1 VRETMHNPIV
11 MPDIYSGQTKF
22 KDWLIQF
29 EVCKDINN
37 WTDTQACKFMAVKL
51 RGNALQTFTDIDED
65 HRNDY
70 TSVVQTLRD
79 RFDPDVDPGVYWA
92 QLRNRVRKRGEP
104 LSELASN
111 IQRLVALAHPQADS
125 HTRSGLSVQ
134 YFVEAMDDREIK
146 RQLRRSKPVDMTQAL
161 KIALDEESYQK
172 MDDNKAKVCSI
183 ADSKNFNTELEKQ
196 KRKID
201 RLEKQLAAFKQGY
214 SEPPQRTQNAQRTGK
229 TGMGAAPRSANS
241 IQALNVLFVCA
252 RVGSQ
257 KLRFLV
263 DTGSDVTVIS
273 VQEFETIFN
282 HNTITLSKED
292 TSFKTANGEYL
303 QIAGTCEINLR
314 IGSCVYPHKVLVAN
328 IAEKAILG
336 NDFLRQNRVVIDL
349 SRNKLKIGTNTVQL
363 YCDEGSFQ
371 CCKVTAARNFVIPPE
386 SEVVVEGLMHKR
398 GSPFCEGVVES
409 VSQLRQNHPQLMVAK
424 TLVDCELSRKVPVR
438 LLNITS
444 EPAIVQEGSRIG
456 MLYPVQ
462 NEIHSVPSNET
473 NASTNKDE
481 VKTGS
486 ALPIKQRAYR
496 LPVHKREEVDKQ
508 VESMLEQGI
517 VSPSLSPWA
526 SPIVLV
532 EKKHDT
538 HKSYRFCVDYRKL
551 NKVTKVDAYPLPRI
565 DDTIDVLSGSQYFST
580 LDLASGF
587 WQMGLSE
594 KAKEKTAFT
603 TGYGLYHF
611 NVLPFGL
618 CNAPSSF
625 ERLMERVLSGLH
637 WKICLIYIDDIIIY
651 SQTFDQHMD
660 RIQQVL
666 DCLHEAGLKLKPQKC
681 HLFKT
686 EVLYLGFIV
695 SNAGVKTD
703 PDKIERIRSWP
714 TPCNITDV
722 RSFLG
727 LCCYYRKFV
736 DNFSDIAVP
745 LYNLTKKNTRFHWDK
760 QCQEAFNT
768 LKVALQ
774 ESVILQYPQFDQPF
788 ILDTDSSDHSSGAI
802 LSQLHEGEEKVISYY
817 STTHSAPERKYSV
830 TRKELLAVIKAIKHF
845 RHYLY
850 GREFVLRTDHASLR
864 WLMGFKEPQGQIA
877 RWLEFL
883 SSYQFTIEHRVGSK
897 HLNADALSR
906 IPVCSTITFDQFGW
920 SKTDILKFQSEDP
933 VLQIMIELLK
943 KHDDRPHFNEISS
956 DNKDVKSYWI
966 QWEQLELSNDVLYRK
981 WFDPATNETRKL
993 LIVPPEMRN
1002 EILTLAHDSTTG
1014 GHFGIKKTRD
1024 KIRQIFYWLGM
1035 RKDVTDWIKTCT
1047 ICQTRKSPV
1056 PKFRAPLVNIQSSE
1070 PMEIVA
1076 IDITGPFPVTSRD
1089 NKYILVVGDLY
1100 SKWIESYPIPD
1111 QEAKTVAQVLTY
1123 KFFTRFGVPKQLHS
1137 DQGGNFESKLFKEL
1151 CSLLGINK
1159 TRTTAYRPESD
1170 GMIERFNRTM
1180 KNILSKYVQADQSDW
1195 DLHLPTVTM
1204 AYRSSIHETT
1214 GVTPNFMMLGR
1225 EINTPLNIMVELPS
1239 DLPKTS
1245 VEFVAKM
1252 QEKFQS
1258 SFDLVRNQVSTQ
1270 QRRQKLNYDKKIS
1283 GKAFHVGDKV
1293 WLYVPRSAKGLSPK
1307 LTRFWTGPFDIIQKL
1322 SDVNYVIS
1330 QPDSRKK
1337 QVVHFNR
1344 LKPCFLRD
1352 QSGDTSIEK
1361 SLNGSLSADMGES
1374 VETDVLP
1381 EYEMEN

>member
-1 VRETMHNPIV
+1 
-11 MPDIYSGQTKF
+11 
-22 KDWLIQF
+22 
-29 EVCKDINN
+29 
-37 WTDTQACKFMAVKL
+37 
-51 RGNALQTFTDIDED
+51 
-65 HRNDY
+65 
-70 TSVVQTLRD
+70 
-79 RFDPDVDPGVYWA
+79 
-92 QLRNRVRKRGEP
+92 
-104 LSELASN
+104 
-111 IQRLVALAHPQADS
+111 
-125 HTRSGLSVQ
+125 
-134 YFVEAMDDREIK
+134 
-146 RQLRRSKPVDMTQAL
+146 
-161 KIALDEESYQK
+161 
-172 MDDNKAKVCSI
+172 
-183 ADSKNFNTELEKQ
+183 
-196 KRKID
+196 
-201 RLEKQLAAFKQGY
+201 
-214 SEPPQRTQNAQRTGK
+214 
-229 TGMGAAPRSANS
+229 
-241 IQALNVLFVCA
+241 
-252 RVGSQ
+252 
-257 KLRFLV
+257 
-263 DTGSDVTVIS
+263 
-273 VQEFETIFN
+273 
-282 HNTITLSKED
+282 
-292 TSFKTANGEYL
+292 
-303 QIAGTCEINLR
+303 
-314 IGSCVYPHKVLVAN
+314 
-328 IAEKAILG
+328 
-336 NDFLRQNRVVIDL
+336 
-349 SRNKLKIGTNTVQL
+349 
-363 YCDEGSFQ
+363 
-371 CCKVTAARNFVIPPE
+371 
-386 SEVVVEGLMHKR
+386 
-398 GSPFCEGVVES
+398 
-409 VSQLRQNHPQLMVAK
+409 
-424 TLVDCELSRKVPVR
+424 
-438 LLNITS
+438 
-444 EPAIVQEGSRIG
+444 
-456 MLYPVQ
+456 
-462 NEIHSVPSNET
+462 
-473 NASTNKDE
+473 
-481 VKTGS
+481 
-486 ALPIKQRAYR
+486 
-496 LPVHKREEVDKQ
+496 
-508 VESMLEQGI
+508 GI

-686 EVLYLGFIV
+686 EVL
-695 SNAGVKTD
+695 
-703 PDKIERIRSWP
+703 
-714 TPCNITDV
+714 
-722 RSFLG
+722 
-727 LCCYYRKFV
+727 KFV

-966 QWEQLELSNDVLYRK
+966 QWEQLELSDDVLYRK

-1047 ICQTRKSPV
+1047 MCQTRKSPV

-1344 LKPCFLRD
+1344 LKPCFLRE
-1352 QSGDTSIEK
+1352 QSGDTSIDK
-1361 SLNGSLSADMGES
+1361 SLNGNLSADMGES

-1381 EYEMEN
+1381 EYEMENVTDFGVDVTDEIMFGGPGAARGRK

>member
-214 SEPPQRTQNAQRTGK
+214 SEPPQRTQNAQRTG
-229 TGMGAAPRSANS
+229 M
-241 IQALNVLFVCA
+241 
-252 RVGSQ
+252 GSQ

-303 QIAGTCEINLR
+303 QIAGTCEIDLR

-371 CCKVTAARNFVIPPE
+371 CCKVTAARNFIIPPE

-438 LLNITS
+438 LLNVTS

-462 NEIHSVPSNET
+462 NEIHSVPSNEA
-473 NASTNKDE
+473 NA
-481 VKTGS
+481 KTGS

-966 QWEQLELSNDVLYRK
+966 QWEQLELSDDVLYRK

>member
-1 VRETMHNPIV
+1 AI
-11 MPDIYSGQTKF
+11 
-22 KDWLIQF
+22 
-29 EVCKDINN
+29 
-37 WTDTQACKFMAVKL
+37 
-51 RGNALQTFTDIDED
+51 
-65 HRNDY
+65 
-70 TSVVQTLRD
+70 
-79 RFDPDVDPGVYWA
+79 
-92 QLRNRVRKRGEP
+92 
-104 LSELASN
+104 
-111 IQRLVALAHPQADS
+111 
-125 HTRSGLSVQ
+125 
-134 YFVEAMDDREIK
+134 DDREIK
-146 RQLRRSKPVDMTQAL
+146 LQLRRSKPVDMTQAL
-161 KIALDEESYQK
+161 KIALDEESYQELDKDSK
-172 MDDNKAKVCSI
+172 MDNPLKLI
-183 ADSKNFNTELEKQ
+183 ET
-196 KRKID
+196 
-201 RLEKQLAAFKQGY
+201 
-214 SEPPQRTQNAQRTGK
+214 
-229 TGMGAAPRSANS
+229 APRSANS

-314 IGSCVYPHKVLVAN
+314 IGSCEYPHKVLVAN

-438 LLNITS
+438 LLNVTS

-462 NEIHSVPSNET
+462 NEIHSVPRNET

-481 VKTGS
+481 VSDSFLDLINRTRGNVPTDKEKVVEDLLLKNKQVFVGPDEKLGRCNLYEHEIETGS

-538 HKSYRFCVDYRKL
+538 HKSYRF
-551 NKVTKVDAYPLPRI
+551 
-565 DDTIDVLSGSQYFST
+565 S
-580 LDLASGF
+580 SGF

-774 ESVILQYPQFDQPF
+774 ESVVLQYPQFDQPF

-845 RHYLY
+845 GHYLY

-943 KHDDRPHFNEISS
+943 KHDRPHFNEISS

-966 QWEQLELSNDVLYRK
+966 QWEQLELSDDVLYRK

-1024 KIRQIFYWLGM
+1024 KIRQIFYWIGM

-1047 ICQTRKSPV
+1047 MCQTRKSPV

-1170 GMIERFNRTM
+1170 GMIERFN
-1180 KNILSKYVQADQSDW
+1180 
-1195 DLHLPTVTM
+1195 
-1204 AYRSSIHETT
+1204 
-1214 GVTPNFMMLGR
+1214 
-1225 EINTPLNIMVELPS
+1225 
-1239 DLPKTS
+1239 
-1245 VEFVAKM
+1245 
-1252 QEKFQS
+1252 
-1258 SFDLVRNQVSTQ
+1258 
-1270 QRRQKLNYDKKIS
+1270 
-1283 GKAFHVGDKV
+1283 
-1293 WLYVPRSAKGLSPK
+1293 
-1307 LTRFWTGPFDIIQKL
+1307 
-1322 SDVNYVIS
+1322 
-1330 QPDSRKK
+1330 
-1337 QVVHFNR
+1337 
-1344 LKPCFLRD
+1344 
-1352 QSGDTSIEK
+1352 
-1361 SLNGSLSADMGES
+1361 
-1374 VETDVLP
+1374 
-1381 EYEMEN
+1381 

>member
-11 MPDIYSGQTKF
+11 MPDIYSGQSKF
-22 KDWLIQF
+22 RDWLVQF

-37 WTDTQACKFMAVKL
+37 WTDTQACKFLAVML

-104 LSELASN
+104 LSELASS
-111 IQRLVALAHPQADS
+111 IMRLVALAHPQADS
-125 HTRSGLSVQ
+125 HTRSGLSIR
-134 YFVEAMDDREIK
+134 YFIEAIDDREIK
-146 RQLRRSKPVDMTQAL
+146 LQLRRSKPVDMTQAL
-161 KIALDEESYQK
+161 KIALDEESYQELDK
-172 MDDNKAKVCSI
+172 DSKVCSI
-183 ADSKNFNTELEKQ
+183 SDSENFFSELEKQ
-196 KRKID
+196 KRIIES
-201 RLEKQLAAFKQGY
+201 LEEQLAAFEKRY
-214 SEPPQRTQNAQRTGK
+214 SEAPQSTPNAQ
-229 TGMGAAPRSANS
+229 GA
-241 IQALNVLFVCA
+241 
-252 RVGSQ
+252 G
-257 KLRFLV
+257 
-263 DTGSDVTVIS
+263 T
-273 VQEFETIFN
+273 
-282 HNTITLSKED
+282 
-292 TSFKTANGEYL
+292 NGEYL
-303 QIAGTCEINLR
+303 QIAGTCEINLS
-314 IGSCVYPHKVLVAN
+314 IGSCVYPHKVLIAN

-386 SEVVVEGLMHKR
+386 SEVVVEGLMHRR

-409 VSQLRQNHPQLMVAK
+409 VSQLRQNHPQLMAAK

-438 LLNITS
+438 LLNVTS

-473 NASTNKDE
+473 NVSTNKDE
-481 VKTGS
+481 VSDSFLDLINRTRGNVPTDKEQVVEDLLLKNKQVFVGPDEKLGRCNLYEHEIETGS

-695 SNAGVKTD
+695 NNAGVKTD

-920 SKTDILKFQSEDP
+920 KL
-933 VLQIMIELLK
+933 
-943 KHDDRPHFNEISS
+943 S
-956 DNKDVKSYWI
+956 D
-966 QWEQLELSNDVLYRK
+966 DVLYRK

-1035 RKDVTDWIKTCT
+1035 RTDVTDWIKTCT
-1047 ICQTRKSPV
+1047 MCQTRKSPV

-1344 LKPCFLRD
+1344 LKPCFLRE
-1352 QSGDTSIEK
+1352 QSGDTSIDK
-1361 SLNGSLSADMGES
+1361 SLNGNLSADMGES

>member
-1 VRETMHNPIV
+1 LEGCDGYIDDVINYHDTWEDHLRGIREFFERLTTMKLTVNLLKCEFCHATVEFLGHVVRETMHNPIV
-11 MPDIYSGQTKF
+11 MPDIYSGQSKF
-22 KDWLIQF
+22 RDWLIQF

-37 WTDTQACKFMAVKL
+37 WTDTQAF
-51 RGNALQTFTDIDED
+51 
-65 HRNDY
+65 
-70 TSVVQTLRD
+70 
-79 RFDPDVDPGVYWA
+79 
-92 QLRNRVRKRGEP
+92 
-104 LSELASN
+104 
-111 IQRLVALAHPQADS
+111 ALAHPQADS
-125 HTRSGLSVQ
+125 HTRSGLSIR
-134 YFVEAMDDREIK
+134 YFIEAMDDREIQL
-146 RQLRRSKPVDMTQAL
+146 QLRRSKPVDMTQAL
-161 KIALDEESYQK
+161 KIVLDEESYQELDK
-172 MDDNKAKVCSI
+172 DSKVCSI
-183 ADSKNFNTELEKQ
+183 SDSENFFSELEKQ
-196 KRKID
+196 KRIIES
-201 RLEKQLAAFKQGY
+201 LEEQLAAFERRY
-214 SEPPQRTQNAQRTGK
+214 SENPQSTPNAQ
-229 TGMGAAPRSANS
+229 GA
-241 IQALNVLFVCA
+241 
-252 RVGSQ
+252 G
-257 KLRFLV
+257 
-263 DTGSDVTVIS
+263 T
-273 VQEFETIFN
+273 
-282 HNTITLSKED
+282 
-292 TSFKTANGEYL
+292 NGEYL
-303 QIAGTCEINLR
+303 QIAGTCEINLS

-371 CCKVTAARNFVIPPE
+371 CCKVTAARKFVIPPE
-386 SEVVVEGLMHKR
+386 SEVVVEGLMHRR
-398 GSPFCEGVVES
+398 GSLFCEGVVES

-424 TLVDCELSRKVPVR
+424 TLVDCEVSRKVPVR
-438 LLNITS
+438 LLNVTF

-462 NEIHSVPSNET
+462 NEIHSVSSNEI

-481 VKTGS
+481 VSDSFLNLINRTRGNVSTDKEQVVEDLLLKNKQVFVGPDEKLGRCNLYEHEIDTGS

-611 NVLPFGL
+611 NVLAFGL

-651 SQTFDQHMD
+651 SQTFDQHID

-714 TPCNITDV
+714 NPCNITDV

-956 DNKDVKSYWI
+956 D
-966 QWEQLELSNDVLYRK
+966 
-981 WFDPATNETRKL
+981 
-993 LIVPPEMRN
+993 
-1002 EILTLAHDSTTG
+1002 
-1014 GHFGIKKTRD
+1014 IK
-1024 KIRQIFYWLGM
+1024 I
-1035 RKDVTDWIKTCT
+1035 
-1047 ICQTRKSPV
+1047 
-1056 PKFRAPLVNIQSSE
+1056 
-1070 PMEIVA
+1070 
-1076 IDITGPFPVTSRD
+1076 
-1089 NKYILVVGDLY
+1089 
-1100 SKWIESYPIPD
+1100 KWIESYPISD

-1151 CSLLGINK
+1151 CSRLGINK

-1170 GMIERFNRTM
+1170 GMIERFN
-1180 KNILSKYVQADQSDW
+1180 
-1195 DLHLPTVTM
+1195 
-1204 AYRSSIHETT
+1204 
-1214 GVTPNFMMLGR
+1214 
-1225 EINTPLNIMVELPS
+1225 
-1239 DLPKTS
+1239 
-1245 VEFVAKM
+1245 
-1252 QEKFQS
+1252 
-1258 SFDLVRNQVSTQ
+1258 
-1270 QRRQKLNYDKKIS
+1270 
-1283 GKAFHVGDKV
+1283 
-1293 WLYVPRSAKGLSPK
+1293 
-1307 LTRFWTGPFDIIQKL
+1307 
-1322 SDVNYVIS
+1322 
-1330 QPDSRKK
+1330 
-1337 QVVHFNR
+1337 
-1344 LKPCFLRD
+1344 
-1352 QSGDTSIEK
+1352 
-1361 SLNGSLSADMGES
+1361 
-1374 VETDVLP
+1374 
-1381 EYEMEN
+1381 

>member
-1 VRETMHNPIV
+1 
-11 MPDIYSGQTKF
+11 
-22 KDWLIQF
+22 
-29 EVCKDINN
+29 
-37 WTDTQACKFMAVKL
+37 
-51 RGNALQTFTDIDED
+51 
-65 HRNDY
+65 
-70 TSVVQTLRD
+70 
-79 RFDPDVDPGVYWA
+79 
-92 QLRNRVRKRGEP
+92 P
-104 LSELASN
+104 L
-111 IQRLVALAHPQADS
+111 
-125 HTRSGLSVQ
+125 
-134 YFVEAMDDREIK
+134 
-146 RQLRRSKPVDMTQAL
+146 
-161 KIALDEESYQK
+161 
-172 MDDNKAKVCSI
+172 
-183 ADSKNFNTELEKQ
+183 
-196 KRKID
+196 
-201 RLEKQLAAFKQGY
+201 
-214 SEPPQRTQNAQRTGK
+214 
-229 TGMGAAPRSANS
+229 
-241 IQALNVLFVCA
+241 
-252 RVGSQ
+252 
-257 KLRFLV
+257 
-263 DTGSDVTVIS
+263 
-273 VQEFETIFN
+273 
-282 HNTITLSKED
+282 
-292 TSFKTANGEYL
+292 
-303 QIAGTCEINLR
+303 
-314 IGSCVYPHKVLVAN
+314 
-328 IAEKAILG
+328 
-336 NDFLRQNRVVIDL
+336 
-349 SRNKLKIGTNTVQL
+349 
-363 YCDEGSFQ
+363 
-371 CCKVTAARNFVIPPE
+371 
-386 SEVVVEGLMHKR
+386 
-398 GSPFCEGVVES
+398 
-409 VSQLRQNHPQLMVAK
+409 
-424 TLVDCELSRKVPVR
+424 
-438 LLNITS
+438 
-444 EPAIVQEGSRIG
+444 
-456 MLYPVQ
+456 
-462 NEIHSVPSNET
+462 
-473 NASTNKDE
+473 
-481 VKTGS
+481 
-486 ALPIKQRAYR
+486 
-496 LPVHKREEVDKQ
+496 
-508 VESMLEQGI
+508 
-517 VSPSLSPWA
+517 LSPWA

-587 WQMGLSE
+587 WQM
-594 KAKEKTAFT
+594 
-603 TGYGLYHF
+603 
-611 NVLPFGL
+611 
-618 CNAPSSF
+618 
-625 ERLMERVLSGLH
+625 
-637 WKICLIYIDDIIIY
+637 
-651 SQTFDQHMD
+651 
-660 RIQQVL
+660 
-666 DCLHEAGLKLKPQKC
+666 AGLKLKPQKC

-906 IPVCSTITFDQFGW
+906 IPVCSTITFDQF
-920 SKTDILKFQSEDP
+920 
-933 VLQIMIELLK
+933 
-943 KHDDRPHFNEISS
+943 

-966 QWEQLELSNDVLYRK
+966 QWEQLELSDDVLYRK

-1047 ICQTRKSPV
+1047 MCQTRKSPV

-1100 SKWIESYPIPD
+1100 
-1111 QEAKTVAQVLTY
+1111 T
-1123 KFFTRFGVPKQLHS
+1123 
-1137 DQGGNFESKLFKEL
+1137 
-1151 CSLLGINK
+1151 
-1159 TRTTAYRPESD
+1159 
-1170 GMIERFNRTM
+1170 
-1180 KNILSKYVQADQSDW
+1180 
-1195 DLHLPTVTM
+1195 
-1204 AYRSSIHETT
+1204 
-1214 GVTPNFMMLGR
+1214 
-1225 EINTPLNIMVELPS
+1225 
-1239 DLPKTS
+1239 
-1245 VEFVAKM
+1245 
-1252 QEKFQS
+1252 
-1258 SFDLVRNQVSTQ
+1258 
-1270 QRRQKLNYDKKIS
+1270 
-1283 GKAFHVGDKV
+1283 
-1293 WLYVPRSAKGLSPK
+1293 KGLSPK

-1344 LKPCFLRD
+1344 LKPCFLRE
-1352 QSGDTSIEK
+1352 QSGDTSIDK
-1361 SLNGSLSADMGES
+1361 SLNGNLSADMGES
-1374 VETDVLP
+1374 VETD
-1381 EYEMEN
+1381 

>member
-1 VRETMHNPIV
+1 AFEKRYSEAPQSTPNAQGAGSVNF
-11 MPDIYSGQTKF
+11 PD
-22 KDWLIQF
+22 
-29 EVCKDINN
+29 
-37 WTDTQACKFMAVKL
+37 
-51 RGNALQTFTDIDED
+51 
-65 HRNDY
+65 
-70 TSVVQTLRD
+70 
-79 RFDPDVDPGVYWA
+79 
-92 QLRNRVRKRGEP
+92 
-104 LSELASN
+104 
-111 IQRLVALAHPQADS
+111 
-125 HTRSGLSVQ
+125 
-134 YFVEAMDDREIK
+134 
-146 RQLRRSKPVDMTQAL
+146 
-161 KIALDEESYQK
+161 K
-172 MDDNKAKVCSI
+172 MDNPLKLI
-183 ADSKNFNTELEKQ
+183 ET
-196 KRKID
+196 
-201 RLEKQLAAFKQGY
+201 
-214 SEPPQRTQNAQRTGK
+214 
-229 TGMGAAPRSANS
+229 APRSANS
-241 IQALNVLFVCA
+241 IQAMNVLFVCA

-303 QIAGTCEINLR
+303 QIAGTCKINLR

-462 NEIHSVPSNET
+462 NEIHSVPNLINRTRGNVPTDKEQVVEDLLLK
-473 NASTNKDE
+473 NKQVFVGSDE
-481 VKTGS
+481 KLGRCNLYEHEIETGS

-603 TGYGLYHF
+603 TDMAYITSMSYHL
-611 NVLPFGL
+611 V
-618 CNAPSSF
+618 
-625 ERLMERVLSGLH
+625 
-637 WKICLIYIDDIIIY
+637 Y
-651 SQTFDQHMD
+651 HMD

-666 DCLHEAGLKLKPQKC
+666 DCLHEAGLKLKPQ
-681 HLFKT
+681 
-686 EVLYLGFIV
+686 
-695 SNAGVKTD
+695 N
-703 PDKIERIRSWP
+703 
-714 TPCNITDV
+714 
-722 RSFLG
+722 
-727 LCCYYRKFV
+727 
-736 DNFSDIAVP
+736 
-745 LYNLTKKNTRFHWDK
+745 
-760 QCQEAFNT
+760 
-768 LKVALQ
+768 
-774 ESVILQYPQFDQPF
+774 
-788 ILDTDSSDHSSGAI
+788 DHSSGAI

-883 SSYQFTIEHRVGSK
+883 SSYQFTIEHR
-897 HLNADALSR
+897 
-906 IPVCSTITFDQFGW
+906 
-920 SKTDILKFQSEDP
+920 
-933 VLQIMIELLK
+933 
-943 KHDDRPHFNEISS
+943 
-956 DNKDVKSYWI
+956 
-966 QWEQLELSNDVLYRK
+966 
-981 WFDPATNETRKL
+981 
-993 LIVPPEMRN
+993 
-1002 EILTLAHDSTTG
+1002 ILTLAHDSTTG

-1035 RKDVTDWIKTCT
+1035 REDVTDWIKTCT
-1047 ICQTRKSPV
+1047 MCQTRKSPV

-1214 GVTPNFMMLGR
+1214 GVTPNFMML
-1225 EINTPLNIMVELPS
+1225 
-1239 DLPKTS
+1239 
-1245 VEFVAKM
+1245 
-1252 QEKFQS
+1252 
-1258 SFDLVRNQVSTQ
+1258 
-1270 QRRQKLNYDKKIS
+1270 
-1283 GKAFHVGDKV
+1283 
-1293 WLYVPRSAKGLSPK
+1293 
-1307 LTRFWTGPFDIIQKL
+1307 
-1322 SDVNYVIS
+1322 
-1330 QPDSRKK
+1330 
-1337 QVVHFNR
+1337 
-1344 LKPCFLRD
+1344 
-1352 QSGDTSIEK
+1352 
-1361 SLNGSLSADMGES
+1361 
-1374 VETDVLP
+1374 
-1381 EYEMEN
+1381 

>member
-1 VRETMHNPIV
+1 
-11 MPDIYSGQTKF
+11 
-22 KDWLIQF
+22 
-29 EVCKDINN
+29 
-37 WTDTQACKFMAVKL
+37 
-51 RGNALQTFTDIDED
+51 
-65 HRNDY
+65 
-70 TSVVQTLRD
+70 
-79 RFDPDVDPGVYWA
+79 
-92 QLRNRVRKRGEP
+92 
-104 LSELASN
+104 
-111 IQRLVALAHPQADS
+111 
-125 HTRSGLSVQ
+125 
-134 YFVEAMDDREIK
+134 
-146 RQLRRSKPVDMTQAL
+146 
-161 KIALDEESYQK
+161 
-172 MDDNKAKVCSI
+172 
-183 ADSKNFNTELEKQ
+183 
-196 KRKID
+196 
-201 RLEKQLAAFKQGY
+201 
-214 SEPPQRTQNAQRTGK
+214 
-229 TGMGAAPRSANS
+229 
-241 IQALNVLFVCA
+241 
-252 RVGSQ
+252 
-257 KLRFLV
+257 
-263 DTGSDVTVIS
+263 
-273 VQEFETIFN
+273 
-282 HNTITLSKED
+282 
-292 TSFKTANGEYL
+292 
-303 QIAGTCEINLR
+303 TCEINLS

-386 SEVVVEGLMHKR
+386 SEVVVEGLMHRR

-438 LLNITS
+438 LLNVTS

-481 VKTGS
+481 VSDSFLDLINRTRGNVPTDKEQVVEDLLLKNKQVFVGPDEKLGRCNLYEHEIETGS

-611 NVLPFGL
+611 N
-618 CNAPSSF
+618 
-625 ERLMERVLSGLH
+625 
-637 WKICLIYIDDIIIY
+637 
-651 SQTFDQHMD
+651 
-660 RIQQVL
+660 
-666 DCLHEAGLKLKPQKC
+666 
-681 HLFKT
+681 
-686 EVLYLGFIV
+686 
-695 SNAGVKTD
+695 
-703 PDKIERIRSWP
+703 
-714 TPCNITDV
+714 
-722 RSFLG
+722 
-727 LCCYYRKFV
+727 
-736 DNFSDIAVP
+736 
-745 LYNLTKKNTRFHWDK
+745 
-760 QCQEAFNT
+760 
-768 LKVALQ
+768 
-774 ESVILQYPQFDQPF
+774 FDQPF

-802 LSQLHEGEEKVISYY
+802 LSQLHEGEEKVIFYY

-956 DNKDVKSYWI
+956 DNKD
-966 QWEQLELSNDVLYRK
+966 
-981 WFDPATNETRKL
+981 KL

-1047 ICQTRKSPV
+1047 MCQTRKSP
-1056 PKFRAPLVNIQSSE
+1056 
-1070 PMEIVA
+1070 
-1076 IDITGPFPVTSRD
+1076 
-1089 NKYILVVGDLY
+1089 
-1100 SKWIESYPIPD
+1100 
-1111 QEAKTVAQVLTY
+1111 
-1123 KFFTRFGVPKQLHS
+1123 QLHS

-1225 EINTPLNIMVELPS
+1225 EINTPLNIM
-1239 DLPKTS
+1239 
-1245 VEFVAKM
+1245 
-1252 QEKFQS
+1252 
-1258 SFDLVRNQVSTQ
+1258 
-1270 QRRQKLNYDKKIS
+1270 
-1283 GKAFHVGDKV
+1283 
-1293 WLYVPRSAKGLSPK
+1293 
-1307 LTRFWTGPFDIIQKL
+1307 
-1322 SDVNYVIS
+1322 
-1330 QPDSRKK
+1330 
-1337 QVVHFNR
+1337 
-1344 LKPCFLRD
+1344 
-1352 QSGDTSIEK
+1352 
-1361 SLNGSLSADMGES
+1361 
-1374 VETDVLP
+1374 
-1381 EYEMEN
+1381 

>member
-1 VRETMHNPIV
+1 
-11 MPDIYSGQTKF
+11 
-22 KDWLIQF
+22 
-29 EVCKDINN
+29 
-37 WTDTQACKFMAVKL
+37 
-51 RGNALQTFTDIDED
+51 
-65 HRNDY
+65 
-70 TSVVQTLRD
+70 
-79 RFDPDVDPGVYWA
+79 
-92 QLRNRVRKRGEP
+92 
-104 LSELASN
+104 
-111 IQRLVALAHPQADS
+111 
-125 HTRSGLSVQ
+125 
-134 YFVEAMDDREIK
+134 
-146 RQLRRSKPVDMTQAL
+146 KPVDMTQAL
-161 KIALDEESYQK
+161 KIALDEESYQELDK
-172 MDDNKAKVCSI
+172 DSKVCSI
-183 ADSKNFNTELEKQ
+183 SDSENFFSELEKQ
-196 KRKID
+196 KRIIES
-201 RLEKQLAAFKQGY
+201 LEEQLAAFEKRY
-214 SEPPQRTQNAQRTGK
+214 SEAPQSTPNAQ
-229 TGMGAAPRSANS
+229 GA
-241 IQALNVLFVCA
+241 
-252 RVGSQ
+252 
-257 KLRFLV
+257 
-263 DTGSDVTVIS
+263 
-273 VQEFETIFN
+273 
-282 HNTITLSKED
+282 
-292 TSFKTANGEYL
+292 ANGEYL
-303 QIAGTCEINLR
+303 QIAGTCEINLS

-386 SEVVVEGLMHKR
+386 SEVVVEGLMHRR

-438 LLNITS
+438 LLNVTS

-481 VKTGS
+481 VSDSFLDLINRTRGNVPTDKEQVVEDLLLKNKQVFVGPDEKLGRCNLYEHEIETGS

-594 KAKEKTAFT
+594 TAKEKTAFT

-625 ERLMERVLSGLH
+625 ERLMERVLSRLH

-686 EVLYLGFIV
+686 E
-695 SNAGVKTD
+695 
-703 PDKIERIRSWP
+703 
-714 TPCNITDV
+714 
-722 RSFLG
+722 
-727 LCCYYRKFV
+727 
-736 DNFSDIAVP
+736 
-745 LYNLTKKNTRFHWDK
+745 
-760 QCQEAFNT
+760 
-768 LKVALQ
+768 
-774 ESVILQYPQFDQPF
+774 FDQPF

-817 STTHSAPERKYSV
+817 STTHSAPERRYSV

-883 SSYQFTIEHRVGSK
+883 SSYQFTIEHRVSSK

-966 QWEQLELSNDVLYRK
+966 QWEQLELSDDVLYRK

-1002 EILTLAHDSTTG
+1002 EILTLAHDSTT
-1014 GHFGIKKTRD
+1014 
-1024 KIRQIFYWLGM
+1024 
-1035 RKDVTDWIKTCT
+1035 DWIKTCT
-1047 ICQTRKSPV
+1047 MCQTRKSPV

-1344 LKPCFLRD
+1344 LKPCFLRE
-1352 QSGDTSIEK
+1352 QSGDTSIDK
-1361 SLNGSLSADMGES
+1361 SLNGNLSADMGES

>member
-92 QLRNRVRKRGEP
+92 QLRNRVRKRREP
-104 LSELASN
+104 LSELASS
-111 IQRLVALAHPQADS
+111 IRRLVALAHPQADS
-125 HTRSGLSVQ
+125 HTRSGLSIR
-134 YFVEAMDDREIK
+134 YFIEAMDDREIK
-146 RQLRRSKPVDMTQAL
+146 LQLRRSKPVDMTQAL
-161 KIALDEESYQK
+161 KIALDEESYQELDK
-172 MDDNKAKVCSI
+172 DSKVCSI
-183 ADSKNFNTELEKQ
+183 SDSENFFSELEKQ
-196 KRKID
+196 KRIIES
-201 RLEKQLAAFKQGY
+201 LEEQLAAFEKRY
-214 SEPPQRTQNAQRTGK
+214 SEAPQSTPNAQG
-229 TGMGAAPRSANS
+229 
-241 IQALNVLFVCA
+241 
-252 RVGSQ
+252 
-257 KLRFLV
+257 
-263 DTGSDVTVIS
+263 
-273 VQEFETIFN
+273 
-282 HNTITLSKED
+282 
-292 TSFKTANGEYL
+292 
-303 QIAGTCEINLR
+303 AGTCEINLR

-438 LLNITS
+438 LLNVTS

-462 NEIHSVPSNET
+462 NEIHSVP
-473 NASTNKDE
+473 
-481 VKTGS
+481 KTGS

-966 QWEQLELSNDVLYRK
+966 QWEQLELSDDVLYRK
-981 WFDPATNETRKL
+981 WFNPATNETRKL

-1344 LKPCFLRD
+1344 LKPCFLRE

>member
-1 VRETMHNPIV
+1 HN
-11 MPDIYSGQTKF
+11 
-22 KDWLIQF
+22 
-29 EVCKDINN
+29 E
-37 WTDTQACKFMAVKL
+37 
-51 RGNALQTFTDIDED
+51 
-65 HRNDY
+65 
-70 TSVVQTLRD
+70 
-79 RFDPDVDPGVYWA
+79 
-92 QLRNRVRKRGEP
+92 
-104 LSELASN
+104 ASCPS
-111 IQRLVALAHPQADS
+111 HPQADS
-125 HTRSGLSVQ
+125 HTRSGLSIR
-134 YFVEAMDDREIK
+134 YFIEAMDDREIK
-146 RQLRRSKPVDMTQAL
+146 LQLRRSKPVDMTQAL
-161 KIALDEESYQK
+161 KIALDEESYQELDK
-172 MDDNKAKVCSI
+172 DSKVCSI
-183 ADSKNFNTELEKQ
+183 SDSENFFSELEKQ
-196 KRKID
+196 KRIIES
-201 RLEKQLAAFKQGY
+201 LEEQLAAFEKRY
-214 SEPPQRTQNAQRTGK
+214 SEAPQSTPNAQ
-229 TGMGAAPRSANS
+229 GAGSVNFPDKMDNPLKLIETAPRSANS

-263 DTGSDVTVIS
+263 DTGSDVTVIR
-273 VQEFETIFN
+273 
-282 HNTITLSKED
+282 
-292 TSFKTANGEYL
+292 
-303 QIAGTCEINLR
+303 TCEINLS

-386 SEVVVEGLMHKR
+386 SEVVVEGLMHRR

-438 LLNITS
+438 LLNVTS

-481 VKTGS
+481 VSDSFLDLINRTRGNVPTDKEQVVEDLLLKNKQVFVGPDEKLGRCNLYEHEIETGS

-611 NVLPFGL
+611 N
-618 CNAPSSF
+618 
-625 ERLMERVLSGLH
+625 
-637 WKICLIYIDDIIIY
+637 
-651 SQTFDQHMD
+651 
-660 RIQQVL
+660 
-666 DCLHEAGLKLKPQKC
+666 
-681 HLFKT
+681 
-686 EVLYLGFIV
+686 
-695 SNAGVKTD
+695 
-703 PDKIERIRSWP
+703 
-714 TPCNITDV
+714 
-722 RSFLG
+722 
-727 LCCYYRKFV
+727 
-736 DNFSDIAVP
+736 
-745 LYNLTKKNTRFHWDK
+745 
-760 QCQEAFNT
+760 
-768 LKVALQ
+768 
-774 ESVILQYPQFDQPF
+774 FDQPF

-943 KHDDRPHFNEISS
+943 KHHDRPHFNEISS

-966 QWEQLELSNDVLYRK
+966 QWEQLELSDDVLYRK

-1002 EILTLAHDSTTG
+1002 EILTLAHDSTT
-1014 GHFGIKKTRD
+1014 
-1024 KIRQIFYWLGM
+1024 
-1035 RKDVTDWIKTCT
+1035 
-1047 ICQTRKSPV
+1047 
-1056 PKFRAPLVNIQSSE
+1056 
-1070 PMEIVA
+1070 
-1076 IDITGPFPVTSRD
+1076 
-1089 NKYILVVGDLY
+1089 
-1100 SKWIESYPIPD
+1100 
-1111 QEAKTVAQVLTY
+1111 
-1123 KFFTRFGVPKQLHS
+1123 
-1137 DQGGNFESKLFKEL
+1137 
-1151 CSLLGINK
+1151 
-1159 TRTTAYRPESD
+1159 
-1170 GMIERFNRTM
+1170 
-1180 KNILSKYVQADQSDW
+1180 
-1195 DLHLPTVTM
+1195 
-1204 AYRSSIHETT
+1204 
-1214 GVTPNFMMLGR
+1214 
-1225 EINTPLNIMVELPS
+1225 
-1239 DLPKTS
+1239 
-1245 VEFVAKM
+1245 
-1252 QEKFQS
+1252 
-1258 SFDLVRNQVSTQ
+1258 
-1270 QRRQKLNYDKKIS
+1270 
-1283 GKAFHVGDKV
+1283 
-1293 WLYVPRSAKGLSPK
+1293 
-1307 LTRFWTGPFDIIQKL
+1307 
-1322 SDVNYVIS
+1322 
-1330 QPDSRKK
+1330 
-1337 QVVHFNR
+1337 
-1344 LKPCFLRD
+1344 
-1352 QSGDTSIEK
+1352 
-1361 SLNGSLSADMGES
+1361 
-1374 VETDVLP
+1374 
-1381 EYEMEN
+1381 